1 MNVVVITGSP
11 HANGTSAYLADQFM
25 KGAKE
30 AGHTVHRFDA
40 GLETVYPCFGC
51 DHCRTSGTCIHKDG
65 IGKLLPDLLEAQ
77 VVVFVTPLFYFNMS
91 AQLKMVIDRFYA
103 INHQLVGDKKQALLL
118 ATAYD
123 NNDWTFQTLTT
134 HYQTLLRYLGWIDA
148 GRLLAGGCGIRS
160 DIEGSSFGEQ
170 AYQMGKGL

>member
-11 HANGTSAYLADQFM
+11 HANGTSAYLADQFI

-40 GLETVYPCFGC
+40 GLETIHPCFGC

-65 IGKLLPDLLEAQ
+65 IGEIAAGFAGSPG
-77 VVVFVTPLFYFNMS
+77 VVFVTPLFYFSMS

-103 INHQLVGDKKQALLL
+103 D
-118 ATAYD
+118 
-123 NNDWTFQTLTT
+123 
-134 HYQTLLRYLGWIDA
+134 
-148 GRLLAGGCGIRS
+148 
-160 DIEGSSFGEQ
+160 ESSADGQ
-170 AYQMGKGL
+170 